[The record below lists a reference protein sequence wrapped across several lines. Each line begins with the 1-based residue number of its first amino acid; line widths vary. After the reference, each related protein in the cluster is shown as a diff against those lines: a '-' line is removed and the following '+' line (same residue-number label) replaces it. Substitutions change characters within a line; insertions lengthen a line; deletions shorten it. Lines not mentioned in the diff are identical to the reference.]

1 MQSGDLTN
9 EGGRPRQG
17 PCLHPPTTGHGASV
31 AFRHRPE
38 CSAYCAL
45 PAVRRSRG
53 VRSEHMSAASLF
65 GPLSILDNFL
75 SDVVDSISRR
85 DLSLE
90 HARDRLGH
98 AVQRTE
104 DVRQQLEF
112 EAGQSW
118 WDDSFDQMRSWRG
131 KSAFKRADE
140 FFRFGG
146 AYRMH
151 AHTFGDLGE
160 V

>member
-1 MQSGDLTN
+1 MARQSRSAIGRNVALTAHCRLAVDRAVSALSSV
-9 EGGRPRQG
+9 GRINF
-17 PCLHPPTTGHGASV
+17 GA
-31 AFRHRPE
+31 
-38 CSAYCAL
+38 
-45 PAVRRSRG
+45 
-53 VRSEHMSAASLF
+53 
-65 GPLSILDNFL
+65 LSILDNFL

-98 AVQRTE
+98 AFQRTE

-112 EAGQSW
+112 EAGQCW
-118 WDDSFDQMRSWRG
+118 WHDSLDQMRSWRG

-146 AYRMH
+146 SYRTH

-160 V
+160 